1 MKIKLY
7 FSALLL
13 NIVFSS
19 CAQNASKIIIPTGDP
34 KPVKGEAV
42 AYFAEGCFWHTEIVF
57 QSLYGVRDAV
67 SGYAGGK
74 SENPDYEMVTSGNT
88 GHAETVKVY
97 YDPSKISY
105 QTLVDAFFA
114 SHDPTQVNRQ
124 GNDVG
129 SQYRSVAFYSNDT
142 EKKILE
148 NTIADL
154 SARKKYT
161 KKIATQITKLNMFYP
176 AEDYHQ
182 EYILHHPDNGYV
194 KNVNLPEYEH
204 FRKTFKGRFKPSL

>member
-1 MKIKLY
+1 MKRKFYISL
-7 FSALLL
+7 FFAGCVLM
-13 NIVFSS
+13 S
-19 CAQNASKIIIPTGDP
+19 CAQNKLALIIPQGDP
-34 KPVKGEAV
+34 KPIKGEAV

-67 SGYAGGK
+67 SGYAGGSAK
-74 SENPDYEMVTSGNT
+74 NPDYEMVTSGTT

-105 QTLVDAFFA
+105 QTLVNAFFA
-114 SHDPTQVNRQ
+114 SHDPTQLNRQ

-129 SQYRSVAFYSNDT
+129 TQYRSVAFYSNDQ

-148 NTIADL
+148 NTIAAL
-154 SARKKYT
+154 NSQ
-161 KKIATQITKLNMFYP
+161 KKISKKIVTQILPVSVFYA
-176 AEDYHQ
+176 AEKYHQ

-194 KNVNLPEYEH
+194 RNVNLPEYEH
-204 FRKTFKGRFKPSL
+204 FRKTFKGKFKPGL

>member
-1 MKIKLY
+1 MKLKLY
-7 FSALLL
+7 LSAFLL
-13 NIVFSS
+13 NLVFIS
-19 CAQNASKIIIPTGDP
+19 CAQNTYKTIIPKGDP

-67 SGYAGGK
+67 SGYAGGTAI
-74 SENPDYEMVTSGNT
+74 NPEYDMVTTGKT

-114 SHDPTQVNRQ
+114 SHDPTQLNRQ

-129 SQYRSVAFYSNDT
+129 TQYRSAAFYFNES

-148 NTIADL
+148 N
-154 SARKKYT
+154 
-161 KKIATQITKLNMFYP
+161 KIATLTAQKIYSKKIVTQVSPISVFYP

-182 EYILHHPDNGYV
+182 EYIYFHPDNGYV
-194 KNVNLPEYEH
+194 KNVNIPEYEH
-204 FRKTFKGRFKPSL
+204 FRKTFKGKFKPSL